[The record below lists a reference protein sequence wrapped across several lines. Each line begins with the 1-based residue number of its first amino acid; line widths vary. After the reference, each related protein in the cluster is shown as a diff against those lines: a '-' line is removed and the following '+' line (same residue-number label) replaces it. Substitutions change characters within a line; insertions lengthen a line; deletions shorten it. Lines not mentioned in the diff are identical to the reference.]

1 MTYEMTPVTSVG
13 VVGGLNGWS
22 DSAPIELTPD
32 ASLLKWSADVALTGE
47 WKIIINHSW
56 NSSYGGPNLSEAT
69 FDGPN
74 ISGYE
79 GNYTVTM
86 DFSNAKPA
94 IVVTPK

>member
-1 MTYEMTPVTSVG
+1 MTYEMTPVTSIG

-22 DSAPIELTPD
+22 ADAPVELTPD
-32 ASLLKWSADVALTGE
+32 ATLLKWSADVALTGE

-56 NSSYGGPNLSEAT
+56 NSNYGGPDLNEAT